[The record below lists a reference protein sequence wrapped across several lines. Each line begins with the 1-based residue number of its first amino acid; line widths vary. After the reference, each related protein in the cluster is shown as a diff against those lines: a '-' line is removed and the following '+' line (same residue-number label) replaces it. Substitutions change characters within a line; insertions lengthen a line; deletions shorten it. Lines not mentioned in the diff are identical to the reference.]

1 MEYKVNYQ
9 NDADLRNSFHA
20 LTQKVFHF
28 QLKDWYN
35 NGYWSELYEPHS
47 MIDGNTVVANISVNH
62 MSMTIDGEKKSFLQ
76 IGTVMTD
83 SAYRNQGL
91 SRQLMESILKKYLG
105 KVDGIY
111 LFANDSVLEFYPKFG
126 FTKSNQYVYRY
137 HVKYSESEYEL
148 EGKVLK
154 PQKVDMSDNK
164 NRDDLLKA
172 MKHSIPNEAFSMD
185 NFSLMAFG
193 LTGPYCD
200 NIYYL
205 PELDCYI
212 VASIH
217 SKTLFLYQI
226 IASKIIE
233 PKDIALFYS
242 DTIETIEL
250 GFTPFHASKYE
261 VSTYHEEG
269 DTLFILGEEL
279 LSIER
284 LKLHFP
290 NLSHA

>member
-28 QLKDWYN
+28 QLKDWYD
-35 NGYWSELYEPHS
+35 NGYWSESYEPHS

-62 MSMTIDGEKKSFLQ
+62 MNMTIDGVKKSFLQ

-83 SAYRNQGL
+83 PAFRNQGL
-91 SRQLMESILKKYLG
+91 SRQLMEPILEKYRG

-111 LFANDSVLEFYPKFG
+111 LFANDGVLNFYPKFG
-126 FTKSNQYVYRY
+126 FIKSNQYVYRY
-137 HVKYSESEYEL
+137 QVNFSESEHEL

-154 PQKVDMSDNK
+154 PQKVDMTDDK
-164 NRDDLLKA
+164 NRNALLKA
-172 MKHSIPNEAFSMD
+172 MKHSIPNETFSMD
-185 NFSLMAFG
+185 NFGLMAFG
-193 LTGPYCD
+193 LTGPYCN

-205 PELDCYI
+205 AELDCYI
-212 VASIH
+212 VASIQG
-217 SKTLFLYQI
+217 KTLFLHQI

-250 GFTPFHASKYE
+250 GFTPFHTSLYE
-261 VSTYHEEG
+261 VSTYHEE
-269 DTLFILGEEL
+269 DSTLFILGEEL
-279 LSIER
+279 LAIER
-284 LKLHFP
+284 LKLHLQD
-290 NLSHA
+290 LSHA